1 MFPFYL
7 PWKYQNTFG
16 FQTFSR
22 NKLETTTLNKF
33 NWNSELNLNKSICF
47 MAPVILGISQ
57 FEEVLKKSSL
67 AISQKNVSKIF

>member
-22 NKLETTTLNKF
+22 NKLGTTTLNKF

-47 MAPVILGISQ
+47 MAPVILRISQ